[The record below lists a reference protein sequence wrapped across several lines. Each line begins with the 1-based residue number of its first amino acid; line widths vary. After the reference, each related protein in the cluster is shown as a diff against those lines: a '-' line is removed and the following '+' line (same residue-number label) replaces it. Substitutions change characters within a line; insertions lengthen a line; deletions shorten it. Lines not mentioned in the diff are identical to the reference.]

1 MWTLTDK
8 AIDTYLS
15 SSGKIYPHYLEGAEY
30 TQHSIDTGHVFR
42 RDIPKKR
49 YEAYIKFRN
58 TQNSIMY
65 YVQDYKKVSQ
75 GIVSWLESG
84 SEAIRVATRGVT
96 YVCQRTRV
104 NERGFFIGCLN
115 LGLNDRFQWKCYFSI
130 NSDGKAV
137 YEPSLGGGYSQTEV
151 KDALFALFKPL
162 SKDKRIS
169 TDELKV
175 VKLE

>member
-8 AIDTYLS
+8 EIDVYLS
-15 SSGKIYPHYLEGAEY
+15 DSGRIYPHYLEGADY
-30 TQHSIDTGHVFR
+30 TQHSIDTGHVLR

-75 GIVSWLESG
+75 NIDHWLQSKKNGTLYRERS
-84 SEAIRVATRGVT
+84 GVT
-96 YVCQRTRV
+96 YVCKREG
-104 NERGFFIGCLN
+104 NNFFVGCLN
-115 LGLNDRFQWKCYFSI
+115 LGLNERFQWKCCFI
-130 NSDGKAV
+130 VDNNGRPV
-137 YEPSLGGGYSQTEV
+137 YNPSSGGGYSQTEV
-151 KDALFALFKPL
+151 KNALFALFKPL
-162 SKDKRIS
+162 YKDKRGEF
-169 TDELKV
+169 DEFIV